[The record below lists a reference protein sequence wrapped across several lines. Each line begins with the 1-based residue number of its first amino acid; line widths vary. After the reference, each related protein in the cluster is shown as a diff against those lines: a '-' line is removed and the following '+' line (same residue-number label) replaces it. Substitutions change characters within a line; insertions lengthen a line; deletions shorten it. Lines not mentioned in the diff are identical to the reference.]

1 MRKVPFLPLLL
12 ASAALLAAPATALAD
27 NPRHFLQDA
36 LRGDNS
42 EIMLGRLAA
51 DRARDPGVRD
61 FGRTLASDHSQAR
74 DEVIQVGRRMGI
86 RPNRDVSDEA
96 RELGERLRDARGREF
111 DRMFIR
117 TMVDDHRHDIDAFRD
132 EAREHHGA
140 VSDLAARQLPTLQKH
155 LDMAVNLDRSSDRRA
170 DRDGNY
176 RDHDRDRDH
185 DGNNRDG
192 ISRDR

>member
-12 ASAALLAAPATALAD
+12 ASATLLVVPATAFAD
-27 NPRHFLQDA
+27 SPRHFLQDA

-96 RELGERLRDARGREF
+96 RELRDHLQDARGRDF

-117 TMVDDHRHDIDAFRD
+117 YMVDDHRHDIDAFRD

-155 LDMAVNLDRSSDRRA
+155 LDMAVALDHSNDRRA
-170 DRDGNY
+170 DRDGDY
-176 RDHDRDRDH
+176 CDHDHDR
-185 DGNNRDG
+185 DGNNRDENG
-192 ISRDR
+192 RDR